1 MFQGL
6 LGPLP
11 GHSCLPS
18 TALSIEACCRSSL
31 AHGEG
36 RDPCSSDKDLGGLD
50 IYCSSFAVGRT
61 KEGEVGVETN
71 RTKERWCGL
80 SSGGGGEDTGS
91 VGDGGAA
98 DAHEA
103 VVRSEQRVFVEV
115 EADRAEEA
123 RVLLEDTVSAV
134 ATGVSAVADIVD
146 GER

>member
-1 MFQGL
+1 MLQSL

-11 GHSCLPS
+11 GHSCLPG
-18 TALSIEACCRSSL
+18 TALRIKARRSSSL
-31 AHGEG
+31 AHGES
-36 RDPCSSDKDLGGLD
+36 RDPRSCDEDLGRLD
-50 IYCSSFAVGRT
+50 IYCSSLAVWGT
-61 KEGEVGVETN
+61 EESEVGVETN
-71 RTKERWCGL
+71 RTKERWRGL
-80 SSGGGGEDTGS
+80 SSGGGGEDTRS

-103 VVRSEQRVFVEV
+103 VVRSEERVFVEV

-134 ATGVSAVADIVD
+134 ATGVGAVADVVD